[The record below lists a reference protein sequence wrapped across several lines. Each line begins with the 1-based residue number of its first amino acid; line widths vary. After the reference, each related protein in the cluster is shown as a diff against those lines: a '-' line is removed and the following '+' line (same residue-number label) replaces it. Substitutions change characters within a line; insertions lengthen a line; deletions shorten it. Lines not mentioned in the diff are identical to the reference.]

1 MAQLVQLLSPITA
14 RLDAMERRELSPAP
28 QTHTPETQPD
38 PTTYLER
45 SQKKRLP
52 DPERFDGDRSNYP
65 GWKYECEGKLEYDSH
80 LYPSQDAKKRYIL
93 SRTKEKATQVLL
105 PWLLENQL
113 STVKELWEH
122 LDTQFLDVH
131 RQKRAPNKLRHL
143 KQGRRLVRD
152 YVSEFNQLRVEAG
165 QDFSKSVLREMFSEG
180 LSVELQRLMLRTPKN
195 ISFKEYTE
203 EAIEISD
210 DLYRINL
217 NSRSQ
222 ERTSQRAHG
231 ISHQKDTRTP
241 SPPEKMDWEPTKAGK
256 ASTRTS
262 RSSVDQVKCYACGE
276 KGHIS
281 KYCGR
286 SSKASST
293 K

>member
-1 MAQLVQLLSPITA
+1 
-14 RLDAMERRELSPAP
+14 
-28 QTHTPETQPD
+28 
-38 PTTYLER
+38 
-45 SQKKRLP
+45 
-52 DPERFDGDRSNYP
+52 
-65 GWKYECEGKLEYDSH
+65 
-80 LYPSQDAKKRYIL
+80 
-93 SRTKEKATQVLL
+93 
-105 PWLLENQL
+105 
-113 STVKELWEH
+113 
-122 LDTQFLDVH
+122 
-131 RQKRAPNKLRHL
+131 
-143 KQGRRLVRD
+143 
-152 YVSEFNQLRVEAG
+152 
-165 QDFSKSVLREMFSEG
+165 MFSEG

-262 RSSVDQVKCYACGE
+262 RPSAGQVKCYACGE

-281 KYCGR
+281 KYCRR
-286 SSKASST
+286 SSKARGT
-293 K
+293 KVNQVARREPLLDSKVPPKDTDKGESDDSGKE